1 MSGQWRFA
9 AVEGT
14 DLPIFRADV
23 DGRTVFYAP
32 RLPVAVP
39 VEEAEAVERALTDTG
54 AGGAAHAL
62 AGACPDA
69 RTAVAARLAA
79 AARAALEWASAAAV
93 APFAPEGLTLFLNN
107 ACALACSYC
116 HAAPGVEPDVP
127 LSDAVLTSA
136 ARLVGASCVRRGM
149 PMTLALHGGGE
160 PLLDLADAKRV
171 LSIVRE
177 AAADVGA
184 PLRTYVATGGVIP
197 AETARWAAREFDLIG
212 LSCDGPP
219 DIQDAHRPTRAGT
232 GTSAAVER
240 TADALRESGAR
251 FHVRATVTAGTIDRQ
266 AEIVRYAITRLGPC
280 EVRLEPVYSSAL
292 RPSDLTSGDAERFV
306 DGFLAARRTGAAEG
320 VPVTT
325 SLVRPH
331 ELYGPHCNVAR
342 AVVNL
347 VPGDVATG
355 CFLASRAPDIDA
367 RGVRVGDDAPRTSG
381 EIPAFFLDYD
391 RIAVLGATAC
401 ERPAECVQCPCV
413 LQCALG
419 CPDVCVLEPGALGR
433 HVGSFRCR
441 AQRLLM
447 EALVLEEALS

>member
-14 DLPIFRADV
+14 SLPVFRADV

-32 RLPVAVP
+32 RLPVTVP
-39 VEEAEAVERALTDTG
+39 TQEAEAVERALASADPG
-54 AGGAAHAL
+54 E
-62 AGACPDA
+62 C
-69 RTAVAARLAA
+69 TAIAARLAA
-79 AARAALEWASAAAV
+79 AARAALESASAAAV

-116 HAAPGVEPDVP
+116 HAVPGAEPDAP
-127 LSDAVLTSA
+127 LSDAALASA
-136 ARLVGASCVRRGM
+136 AQLVAASCLRRGV

-171 LSIVRE
+171 LAIVRE
-177 AAADVGA
+177 AAAGIGV

-197 AETARWAAREFDLIG
+197 AETVRWAAREFDLIG

-219 DIQDAHRPTRAGT
+219 DIQDVQRPTRTGS
-232 GTSAAVER
+232 GTSAVVER
-240 TADALRESGAR
+240 TAEVLRECGAR

-266 AEIVRYAITRLGPC
+266 AEVVRYAITRLGPC

-292 RPSDLTSGDAERFV
+292 RPSGLTSGHADRFV
-306 DGFLAARRTGAAEG
+306 DGFLAAQRIGTAEG

-331 ELYGPHCNVAR
+331 ELYGPHCNVSR

-347 VPGDVATG
+347 APGDVATG
-355 CFLASRAPDIDA
+355 CFLASRALDIDA
-367 RGVRVGDDAPRTSG
+367 RGVRVGDAGSSDGPGKDAPRAPG
-381 EIPAFFLDYD
+381 ETPAFCLDYD
-391 RIAVLGATAC
+391 RIAALGAAAR
-401 ERPAECVQCPCV
+401 ERPAECAQCPCV

-447 EALVLEEALS
+447 EAFVLEEALA